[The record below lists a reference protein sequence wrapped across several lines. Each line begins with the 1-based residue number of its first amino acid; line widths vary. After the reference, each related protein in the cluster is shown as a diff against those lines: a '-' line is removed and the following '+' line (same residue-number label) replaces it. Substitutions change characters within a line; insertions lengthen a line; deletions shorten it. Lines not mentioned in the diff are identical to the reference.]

1 MIKILHRGIQ
11 INLDL
16 NTTNFTGVATTDNQ
30 IAYLKSLV
38 AGKMVGVDTN
48 GKVALADN
56 QNVKPLGFVCVDA
69 SANPLENY
77 PSVGSQKLAVAYG
90 DCVIET
96 DQLEASITFA
106 AGDLVYA
113 SKTSGSVGMLTNVQ
127 PSWTVSSDTVKAD
140 PIGIALNATSSSV
153 KTLKVARL

>member
-16 NTTNFTGVATTDNQ
+16 DTTNFTGVATEDNQ
-30 IAYLKSLV
+30 IAYLKSLK
-38 AGKMVGVDTN
+38 AGKMVGVNTN

-56 QNVKPLGFVCVDA
+56 KNVTPLGWICVDA

-77 PSVGSQKLAVAYG
+77 PSVGSEKLAVAFG

-96 DQLEASITFA
+96 DQLESGITFA

-113 SKTSGSVGMLTNVQ
+113 SATPSSEGMITNVQ
-127 PSWTVSSDTVKAD
+127 PSWSVGSDTVKAN
-140 PIGIALNATSSSV
+140 PIGVALNATSSSV